1 MDRVVAWHFTDPG
14 CPWAY
19 SGRPALARLA
29 WRFGDQL
36 DWRLVAIGLSE
47 TTERMEAAGYTPVRI
62 ASGWP
67 KFARR
72 FGMPFGVEVKPRL
85 SPTSR
90 ACRAIVAA
98 RELDPALGEAAWAAL
113 QLLQFTSAGL
123 LDHDADLRA
132 ALATVPGLDAEAIL
146 ARIDDPEIIAAYDA
160 DRARTRSAE
169 GTPTHVQGR
178 HANSDGA
185 VRYTAPT
192 VLFEHPDGHSTE
204 VGGFQPFES
213 YDTALANLAPGL
225 ERRGAPESATEALA
239 AFPRPLATAEVA
251 AILRPSD
258 LDDADIEAARLEL
271 TELAGAGAV
280 ACHIA
285 GGDAV
290 WSLPD
295 AGFRPLRLE
304 AAAPQAA

>member
-1 MDRVVAWHFTDPG
+1 MDRIIAWHFSDPG

-19 SGRPALARLA
+19 SSRPALAHAR

-36 DWRLVAIGLSE
+36 EWRLVVIGLSE
-47 TTERMEAAGYTPVRI
+47 DTRRMEAAGYDPLRI

-85 SPTSR
+85 APTSR

-98 RELDPALGEAAWAAL
+98 REIDPDLGEAALAAM
-113 QLLQFTSAGL
+113 QRLQFTTAGV
-123 LDHDADLRA
+123 LDDEEDLRA
-132 ALATVPGLDAEAIL
+132 ALSTIPGLDADAIV
-146 ARIDDPEIIAAYDA
+146 ARLDEPDLLELYEA

-185 VRYTAPT
+185 VRYTAPS
-192 VLFEHPDGHSTE
+192 VLFDHPDGHSLE

-225 ERRGAPESATEALA
+225 GRRGAPESPAEALA

-251 AILRPSD
+251 AIMRGSD
-258 LDDADIEAARLEL
+258 LEETDIPGTKLVL
-271 TELAGAGAV
+271 TELAAKGEIVCEPAGTDALWRLPVAV
-280 ACHIA
+280 E
-285 GGDAV
+285 
-290 WSLPD
+290 S
-295 AGFRPLRLE
+295 
-304 AAAPQAA
+304 AAALAA